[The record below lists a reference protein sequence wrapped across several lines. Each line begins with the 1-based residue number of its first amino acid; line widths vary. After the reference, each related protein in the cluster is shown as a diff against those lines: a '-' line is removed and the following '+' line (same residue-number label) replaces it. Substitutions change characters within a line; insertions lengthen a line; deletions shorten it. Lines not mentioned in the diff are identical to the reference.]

1 MGEICFRDFECI
13 YVVTIMIKPDMSMV
27 LTEPNIYIDK
37 ETYFAVNYDWSNLNE
52 VVDEILSD
60 FDRINREVIDNS
72 RTKFVNDYL
81 YENYCFYLYNIFSE
95 LSEITIGG

>member
-1 MGEICFRDFECI
+1 MTRD
-13 YVVTIMIKPDMSMV
+13 
-27 LTEPNIYIDK
+27 
-37 ETYFAVNYDWSNLNE
+37 E
-52 VVDEILSD
+52 VIDEILSD

-72 RTKFVNDYL
+72 RTKFVNEYQ